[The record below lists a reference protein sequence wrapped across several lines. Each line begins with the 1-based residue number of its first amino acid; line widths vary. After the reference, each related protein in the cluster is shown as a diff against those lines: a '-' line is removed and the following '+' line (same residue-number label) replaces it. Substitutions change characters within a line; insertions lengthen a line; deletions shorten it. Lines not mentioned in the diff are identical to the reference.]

1 MSELPSLY
9 LVLKFLHVLLAIV
22 AVGFNASY
30 GVWLARARR
39 HPEHLGHT
47 LHGVKFLDDWFAN
60 PAYVLLLL
68 TGLAMV
74 HFGRVPLGTFWIA
87 ASLVLWLVTA
97 GIGLGLYSPALRA
110 EIRALETHGP
120 SSPEHQRL
128 ARRATAIG
136 IANVVPVVLILVLM
150 VFKPNLG

>member
-1 MSELPSLY
+1 MLELPSLY

-39 HPEHLGHT
+39 DPEHLGHT
-47 LHGVKFLDDWFAN
+47 LRGVKFLDDWFAN
-60 PAYVLLLL
+60 PSYVLLLL

-74 HFGRVPLGTFWIA
+74 YIGGIPLTTFWIA
-87 ASLVLWLVTA
+87 AALVLWLVTA
-97 GIGLGLYSPALRA
+97 GIGLGLYGPALRTQ
-110 EIRALETHGP
+110 ISALDAHGP
-120 SSPEHQRL
+120 TSPEHLRL

-136 IANVVPVVLILVLM
+136 IANIVPVVIILVLM
-150 VFKPNLG
+150 VFKPTVG